1 MTENEHFSFSD
12 LLGSFDSLFIKDG
25 WITMCDLGSEKTPGD
40 DFMIYAYLVSDAQ
53 LKKEKVDSDWSITL
67 GSEGK
72 PSIIGSMGKNK
83 KIRYRYF
90 TLPEKGIEPIIF
102 YRSFAIGSDKVQYF
116 DISEEYILY
125 YNLFETAQSKQVRAL
140 HKIDSL
146 GELEEV
152 IRIKNDVIQ
161 FKQKYLLEYLKVR
174 KLNLIMT
181 FDFMRMSNLTLGAL
195 NVAPKEEDISGK
207 DYVYNHR
214 IRQIGQSQSWI
225 RGKKWI
231 AHDKKKQ
238 PKYPFDSEEEYEEFL
253 VGHNGDGS
261 EKLMSCKRTDSNYF
275 ILTYFKK
282 EVLDKY
288 YNNPRKYKVDGWHI
302 SCPYFTLKIDNHIE
316 EYVPV
321 FLRELSSLPHKEQL
335 HWKQYNIPP
344 KKVMSSQYYKTM
356 IEGNW
361 INDPGSIDLLFKSRY
376 QSFNKAW
383 ENKFGW
389 PFYKPLADED
399 RHIFDALH
407 LPTTNNVKSFCEQML
422 SITKLTIDRLNEKKI
437 TEGIIP
443 DKNDRGIVKLEK
455 FLKQKGFDI
464 PDLIEFMKNLWNLRS
479 GLFSHSFSNAN
490 KDCRKAMEYF
500 GLTETNYIEVARTI
514 FEGSINTLNT
524 LNKLFIIED
533 DLDDL
538 SDSKHNNHLY

>member
-1 MTENEHFSFSD
+1 MTEREHFEFKD
-12 LLGSFDSLFIKDG
+12 LLGSLDNQFVQDG
-25 WITMCDLGSEKTPGD
+25 WVTMCDLGSDKKNGT
-40 DFMIYAYLVSDAQ
+40 DFMIYSYLVSNTQ

-83 KIRYRYF
+83 TMRYRYF
-90 TLPEKGIEPIIF
+90 TLEDKGIEPILF
-102 YRSFAIGSDKVQYF
+102 YRSFTIGSDKVQYF

-125 YNLFETAQSKQVRAL
+125 YNLYETGVSQQVRTY

-146 GELEEV
+146 GELEDV

-161 FKQKYLLEYLKVR
+161 FKQRYLLEYLKVR
-174 KLNLIMT
+174 KMNLILT
-181 FDFMRMSNLTLGAL
+181 FDFMRMSDSTLGTL
-195 NVAPKEEDISGK
+195 GVAPKEIDIPGK
-207 DYVYNHR
+207 DFLYNHF

-231 AHDKKKQ
+231 AYDKKTE
-238 PKYPFDSEEEYEEFL
+238 PKYPFDPEEQYEDF
-253 VGHNGDGS
+253 VIGHHENGS

-275 ILTYFKK
+275 IMTYFKK

-316 EYVPV
+316 NYIPV

-344 KKVMSSQYYKTM
+344 KKGMSPQYYRTM

-361 INDPGSIDLLFKSRY
+361 INHPGSIDLFFKSRY
-376 QSFNKAW
+376 KSFNKSW
-383 ENKFGW
+383 GDKFGW
-389 PFYKPLADED
+389 PFYKPLAEED
-399 RHIFDALH
+399 SHLFDALH

-422 SITKLTIDRLNEKKI
+422 TITKLTIDRLNEKKI
-437 TEGIIP
+437 SEGITLD
-443 DKNDRGIVKLEK
+443 DKDRGITKLEK
-455 FLKQKGFDI
+455 FLKHKSFEI
-464 PDLIEFMKNLWNLRS
+464 PDLINFLRNLWNLRS
-479 GLFSHSFSNAN
+479 GLFSHTFSNAN
-490 KDCRKAMEYF
+490 KDCQKAMEYF
-500 GLTETNYIEVARTI
+500 GITDINYVEVAKTI
-514 FEGSINTLNT
+514 FERSLNTLNT
-524 LNKLFIIED
+524 LDRLFITQD

-538 SDSKHNNHLY
+538 IIQKS